1 MNNRFLPKLPAIV
14 FLSIFLL
21 LLVQLYYLNSSLSLQ
36 KTVFNNTINQT
47 LEKTLLE
54 ERKWRTDSIARSM
67 YRWLVD
73 STLTRIY
80 SKQHPSSGKTIYYV
94 EDRSASEKQR
104 TDFSLG
110 YENRPIKDDKDPMA
124 DTIAQ
129 HVVGIFKQSYL
140 SYQTV
145 FYYTAT
151 IGDSAVALS
160 DKLRADSLNFR
171 RIYEEELRSEG
182 IEAPFQIKHVFFDDS
197 ISFNRISKES
207 ANSKA
212 IQTKLYK
219 SDFYYKGDPKY
230 VYAVFDQP
238 YSWILRNLLGPILV
252 SALILVLVAG
262 LLVYFY
268 RTVRKQKQLAA
279 LKNDFIDN
287 MTHELKTPIS
297 IISAAAEAMQD
308 FGFNNDPQKS
318 NKYLSNIRGQAKQLN
333 NIVSKVLAIST
344 FDKEE
349 LKLSPSNF
357 SLNELLGEIKEGI
370 SPYLENRAFSIIL
383 PEADMRITADRFHL
397 KNVLFNII
405 DNAVKYNDKDS
416 IEIGV
421 VYQSTADRQSIVIT
435 DNGCGIPLE
444 HIEQVFNKFY
454 RVPTGNIQKTRGF
467 GLGLFYVKKM
477 MDAHNGQVKIESVPG
492 KQTTIL
498 LTFPKL

>member
-1 MNNRFLPKLPAIV
+1 M

-21 LLVQLYYLNSSLSLQ
+21 LLVQLYYLDSSLSLQ
-36 KTVFNNTINQT
+36 KTVFNNRINQT

-67 YRWLVD
+67 YRWLLD
-73 STLTRIY
+73 TTLTRIY
-80 SKQHPSSGKTIYYV
+80 SKQHRSSGKTVYYV
-94 EDRSASEKQR
+94 EDNSAPEIQR

-110 YENRPIKDDKDPMA
+110 YENRPIKDKDDPMV

-145 FYYTAT
+145 FYYTVT

-171 RIYEEELRSEG
+171 RIYQEELRAEG
-182 IEAPFQIKHVFFDDS
+182 IEASFQLKNVLFEDTVL
-197 ISFNRISKES
+197 FNQISKES
-207 ANSKA
+207 ADSKA

-219 SDFYYKGDPKY
+219 SDFYHKGEPKY
-230 VYAVFDQP
+230 VYAVFDKP
-238 YSWILRNLLGPILV
+238 YSWIIRNLLGPLLV
-252 SALILVLVAG
+252 SVLILFLVTG
-262 LLVYFY
+262 LLVFFY
-268 RTVRKQKQLAA
+268 RTVRKQKQLAS

-297 IISAAAEAMQD
+297 IISAAAEALQD
-308 FGFNNDPQKS
+308 FGFNKDPEKS
-318 NKYLSNIRGQAKQLN
+318 SKYLSNIRGQAKQLN

-349 LKLSPSNF
+349 LKISPSSF
-357 SLNELLGEIKEGI
+357 SLNEVFGEIKEGI
-370 SPYLENRAFSIIL
+370 RPFLENRAFFLYL
-383 PEADMRITADRFHL
+383 PETDMPILADRFHL
-397 KNVLFNII
+397 KNVVFNIV
-405 DNAVKYNDKDS
+405 DNAIKYNDKEK
-416 IEIGV
+416 IEV
-421 VYQSTADRQSIVIT
+421 KVEYQLTADRRAVIIT
-435 DNGCGIPLE
+435 DNGSGIPGE

-477 MDAHNGQVKIESVPG
+477 MDAHLGEVKINSIAG
-492 KQTTIL
+492 KQTSIIL
-498 LTFPKL
+498 SFPK